1 MRKRHQEG
9 TRQAQFQ
16 NPGHARHPF
25 LLPSPG
31 YRAISRFMAHHA
43 IQEDT
48 NHSGCGAEMM
58 TNCNGGDNGSLL
70 VLGLLMMHE
79 EGGEWRLC
87 SLSSRP
93 SRRSTGNSTMNNLF
107 LFAVVG
113 VVLFAGATAQ
123 ILDDGDDDVSVL
135 QCPLG
140 LFEHA
145 TGIQAVRDNLCT
157 YRAQCQPVSASY
169 DYDGT
174 LILDSRNFRGMT
186 ASGATCNIPPNVA
199 DFPVYLLRA
208 QESGR
213 LRAH

>member
-1 MRKRHQEG
+1 
-9 TRQAQFQ
+9 
-16 NPGHARHPF
+16 
-25 LLPSPG
+25 
-31 YRAISRFMAHHA
+31 
-43 IQEDT
+43 
-48 NHSGCGAEMM
+48 M

-157 YRAQCQPVSASY
+157 YRAQCQPVRC
-169 DYDGT
+169 
-174 LILDSRNFRGMT
+174 LILSSGISRQILYSRLIRFSFLFGNRSALRMT
-186 ASGATCNIPPNVA
+186 MT
-199 DFPVYLLRA
+199 
-208 QESGR
+208 GR
-213 LRAH
+213 